1 MDVRYFESNSY
12 DPYYN
17 LGLEKYLFE
26 NVRED
31 EVILYLWQNEK
42 TIVCG
47 RNQNVF
53 KECNLTALED
63 FGGRIARRLSGGGA
77 VYHDLGNL
85 NFTFIARAE
94 NYDLAK
100 QLSVITTAVTACG
113 VETQVTGRNDITA
126 HGKKFS
132 GNAFQKRNGT
142 HLHHG
147 TIMIDVDTSHLSDVL
162 NVSREKLKSK
172 GVDSVRS
179 RVVNLCELK
188 PDITVDGMKEAL
200 KSAFFEIYASTK
212 SQTNAP
218 TNASIVSDNSLPAK
232 TEILISPLPGDEE
245 LKNYR
250 DFFASHEWLYGEKF
264 DFSNSVSERFT
275 WGEIEICVNVQ
286 GDKITDAQIYS
297 DSLQPD
303 FISHLASLLK
313 EQRYDA
319 TELSTVTEEA
329 VQLFPECTGL
339 AKDIQ
344 TLFKKSI

>member
-1 MDVRYFESNSY
+1 MDIRYFESHSF

-26 NVRED
+26 NVQED
-31 EVILYLWQNEK
+31 EVVLYLWQNEK

-53 KECNLTALED
+53 KECNLTALES

-85 NFTFIARAE
+85 NFTFIARE
-94 NYDLAK
+94 RNYDLAK
-100 QLSVITTAVTACG
+100 QLSVITAAVTACG
-113 VETQVTGRNDITA
+113 VEAEVTGRNDITA

-132 GNAFQKRNGT
+132 GNAFQKSNGT

-147 TIMIDVDTSHLSDVL
+147 TIMIDVDTSLLSGVL

-179 RVVNLCELK
+179 RVVNLVELI
-188 PDITVDGMKEAL
+188 PNITVEKMRETL
-200 KSAFFEIYASTK
+200 KTAFFEVYTSPSNVNEHASSTP
-212 SQTNAP
+212 N
-218 TNASIVSDNSLPAK
+218 ILPA
-232 TEILISPLPGDEE
+232 SPLPSDAE
-245 LKNYR
+245 LAQYR
-250 DFFASHEWLYGEKF
+250 DFFASHEWLYGEKSK
-264 DFSNSVSERFT
+264 FSNSILDRFP
-275 WGEIEICVNVQ
+275 WGEIEICLDVH
-286 GDKITDAQIYS
+286 GDTISDAKIYS

-303 FISHLASLLK
+303 FISHLASQLK
-313 EQRYDA
+313 TGKYDA
-319 TELSTVTEEA
+319 NTLCNITEGAAT
-329 VQLFPECTGL
+329 LFPECSEL

>member
-1 MDVRYFESNSY
+1 MDIRYFESNSF

-26 NVRED
+26 NVHDD

-85 NFTFIARAE
+85 NFTFIARAD

-100 QLSVITTAVTACG
+100 QLSVITTAVNACG
-113 VETQVTGRNDITA
+113 IEAEVTGRNDITA

-132 GNAFQKRNGT
+132 GNAFQKSNGT

-147 TIMIDVDTSHLSDVL
+147 TIMIDVDTSHLSNVL
-162 NVSREKLKSK
+162 NVSREKLQSK
-172 GVDSVRS
+172 GVASVRS
-179 RVVNLCELK
+179 RVVNLCELA
-188 PDITVDGMKEAL
+188 PDITIEKIKGAL
-200 KSAFFEIYASTK
+200 KAAFFEIYS
-212 SQTNAP
+212 S
-218 TNASIVSDNSLPAK
+218 K
-232 TEILISPLPGDEE
+232 TQVFSSPLPNDEE
-245 LKNYR
+245 LK
-250 DFFASHEWLYGEKF
+250 DFRNLFASHEWLYGEKF
-264 DFSNSVSERFT
+264 DFSNSFSQRFP
-275 WGEIEICVNVQ
+275 WGEIEICVSVQ
-286 GDKITDAQIYS
+286 GDKITSAKIYS

-303 FISHLASLLK
+303 FISHLALAIKSQK
-313 EQRYDA
+313 YDA
-319 TELSTVTEEA
+319 NTLCSVTEEA
-329 VQLFPECTGL
+329 LTLFPECTEL
-339 AKDIQ
+339 AQDIQ
-344 TLFKKSI
+344 TIFKKSI

>member
-1 MDVRYFESNSY
+1 MDIRYFESTSF

-26 NVRED
+26 NVGQD

-53 KECNLTALED
+53 KECNVTALED

-85 NFTFIARAE
+85 NFTFIAREE

-100 QLSVITTAVTACG
+100 QLSVITAAAKLCG
-113 VETQVTGRNDITA
+113 IEAEVTGRNDITA

-132 GNAFQKRNGT
+132 GNAFQKSNGT

-147 TIMIDVDTSHLSDVL
+147 TIMVDVDTSLLSDVL
-162 NVSREKLKSK
+162 NVSRAKLKSK

-179 RVVNLCELK
+179 RVVNLAELN
-188 PDITVDGMKEAL
+188 PDITVEKMKNAL
-200 KSAFFEIYASTK
+200 KTAFFDIYNFS
-212 SQTNAP
+212 P
-218 TNASIVSDNSLPAK
+218 DVSPIPDDTVLA
-232 TEILISPLPGDEE
+232 E
-245 LKNYR
+245 YR
-250 DFFASHEWLYGEKF
+250 TFFSSREWLYGEKF
-264 DFSNSVSERFT
+264 VFSNTLTDRFA
-275 WGEIEICVNVQ
+275 WGEIEICLNVQ
-286 GDKITDAQIYS
+286 GDKITESRIYS
-297 DSLQPD
+297 DSLYPD
-303 FISHLASLLK
+303 FILHLASLL
-313 EQRYDA
+313 ETHTYDA
-319 TELSTVTEEA
+319 SELCSVADEA
-329 VQLFPECTGL
+329 TGLFPDCIPL
-339 AKDIQ
+339 AEDIK

>member
-1 MDVRYFESNSY
+1 MDIRYFESNSF

-26 NVRED
+26 NVQED

-53 KECNLTALED
+53 KECNLTALES

-85 NFTFIARAE
+85 NFTFIARE
-94 NYDLAK
+94 RNYDLAK
-100 QLSVITTAVTACG
+100 QLSVITEAVTACG
-113 VETQVTGRNDITA
+113 VEAEVTGRNDITA

-132 GNAFQKRNGT
+132 GNAFQKSNGT

-147 TIMIDVDTSHLSDVL
+147 TIMIDVDTSLLSGVL

-179 RVVNLCELK
+179 RVVNLVDLS
-188 PDITVDGMKEAL
+188 PNITVEKMREAL
-200 KSAFFEIYASTK
+200 KTAFFKVYTSASNVDGHT
-212 SQTNAP
+212 SSAP
-218 TNASIVSDNSLPAK
+218 NVLPV
-232 TEILISPLPGDEE
+232 SPLPSDEE
-245 LKNYR
+245 ISEYK

-264 DFSNSVSERFT
+264 NFSNSISDRFS
-275 WGEIEICVNVQ
+275 WGGIEICLDVHGNTISDVQ
-286 GDKITDAQIYS
+286 LFS

-303 FISHLASLLK
+303 FISYLASRFK
-313 EQRYDA
+313 TVKYDA
-319 TELSTVTEEA
+319 ITLCAITEEA
-329 VQLFPECTGL
+329 AKLFPECTEL

-344 TLFKKSI
+344 TLLKKSI

>member
-1 MDVRYFESNSY
+1 MDIRYFESTSF

-26 NVRED
+26 NVHDD

-85 NFTFIARAE
+85 NFTFIAREE

-100 QLSVITTAVTACG
+100 QLSVITAAARLCG
-113 VETQVTGRNDITA
+113 IEAEVTGRNDITA

-132 GNAFQKRNGT
+132 GNAFQKSNGT

-147 TIMIDVDTSHLSDVL
+147 TIMINVDTSLLSGVL

-179 RVVNLCELK
+179 RVVNLVELV
-188 PDITVDGMKEAL
+188 PDITVEKMRETLNTAFLEVYTSPLNVNEHTSSTPNAL
-200 KSAFFEIYASTK
+200 
-212 SQTNAP
+212 P
-218 TNASIVSDNSLPAK
+218 
-232 TEILISPLPGDEE
+232 ISPLPSDEE
-245 LKNYR
+245 LAQYR

-264 DFSNSVSERFT
+264 IFSNTLTDRFA
-275 WGEIEICVNVQ
+275 WGEIEVCLNVQ
-286 GDKITDAQIYS
+286 GNKITESRIYS
-297 DSLQPD
+297 DSLYPD
-303 FISHLASLLK
+303 FISHLASLL
-313 EQRYDA
+313 ETHTYDA
-319 TELSTVTEEA
+319 SELCSVTDMA
-329 VQLFPECTGL
+329 AGLFPDCTPL
-339 AKDIQ
+339 AEDIK

>member
-1 MDVRYFESNSY
+1 MDIRYFESNSF

-26 NVRED
+26 NVHDD

-85 NFTFIARAE
+85 NFTFIARAD

-100 QLSVITTAVTACG
+100 QLSVITTAVNACG
-113 VETQVTGRNDITA
+113 IEAEVTGRNDITA

-132 GNAFQKRNGT
+132 GNAFQKSNGT

-147 TIMIDVDTSHLSDVL
+147 TIMIDVDTSHLSNVL
-162 NVSREKLKSK
+162 NVSREKLQSK
-172 GVDSVRS
+172 GVASVRS
-179 RVVNLCELK
+179 RIVNLCELS
-188 PDITVDGMKEAL
+188 PDITIEKIKGAL
-200 KSAFFEIYASTK
+200 KTAFFEIYSSKAQVFS
-212 SQTNAP
+212 
-218 TNASIVSDNSLPAK
+218 
-232 TEILISPLPGDEE
+232 SPLPNNEE
-245 LKNYR
+245 LKDFRN
-250 DFFASHEWLYGEKF
+250 FFASHEWLYGEKF
-264 DFSNSVSERFT
+264 DFSNSFSQRFS
-275 WGEIEICVNVQ
+275 WGDIEICVSVQ
-286 GDKITDAQIYS
+286 GDKITSAKIYS
-297 DSLQPD
+297 DSLHPD
-303 FISHLASLLK
+303 FISHLTSAIGTK
-313 EQRYDA
+313 KYDA
-319 TELSTVTEEA
+319 NTLCKITEEA
-329 VQLFPECTGL
+329 LTLFPECTEL
-339 AKDIQ
+339 VQDIQ